1 MPKRPQG
8 GRRAP
13 ARQMG
18 LLAAAE
24 AGRSTSA
31 RIWVALIALGVAARF
46 TLALLSIGSNDGAAW
61 HRFGEEVSRFGL
73 LRTYQIDPDFNHPP
87 LPAYWAAAVVKIVG
101 AGDDLG
107 DIWIFSIVF
116 KLPAILADCAGICLL
131 WQIWRGRIGRAG
143 AWVVAALFALSL
155 DAILVSGYHCNTDPV
170 FVSLCLLAVY
180 LMEDRGRPFW
190 GGFALGAAINV
201 KIIPVLLVPPLLLS
215 CRRWRDLAWFLA
227 GMAPW
232 VLPFLPPLVLAHEHF
247 VDNALSYNSVLD
259 RWGVNFFVLFGRPAF
274 NPNAPGG
281 HFALWYYWHARY
293 LIVGWIGVWA
303 VVARL
308 AGRWGRYELAAVT
321 FAIFLVLTPGFG
333 VQYTVLVGLLLF
345 AVRVDVATVY
355 GLVAGLF
362 LGAVYAAFRVGGV
375 PLYSEWRSL
384 IPPVPAF
391 LGLMTWLLLVYFL
404 IGTLV
409 RPIGPA
415 AEAASI
421 RPRPADAP

>member
-1 MPKRPQG
+1 MPDGRLPTGGSSPRVLDMAGGGPGTGVRPW
-8 GRRAP
+8 
-13 ARQMG
+13 
-18 LLAAAE
+18 LA
-24 AGRSTSA
+24 
-31 RIWVALIALGVAARF
+31 VVAAGVITR
-46 TLALLSIGSNDGAAW
+46 LALALVSIGSNDAAAW

-87 LPAYWAAAVVKIVG
+87 LPAYWAAAAVRIVG
-101 AGDDLG
+101 PGDNLG

-116 KLPAILADCAGICLL
+116 KLPAILADCAGIYLL
-131 WQIWRGRIGRAG
+131 WWIWRRRIEPAG

-201 KIIPVLLVPPLLLS
+201 KIIPVLLVLPLLLS
-215 CRRWRDLAWFLA
+215 CRRWRDLAWFIA

-232 VLPFLPPLVLAHEHF
+232 VLPFLPPLLLAHKGF

-274 NPNAPGG
+274 DPSAAGG
-281 HFALWYYWHARY
+281 RFALWYYWHARY
-293 LIVGWIGVWA
+293 LIVALIGLWA

-308 AGRWGRYELAAVT
+308 SGRWGRYELAAVT

-362 LGAVYAAFRVGGV
+362 LAAVYAAFRIGPV
-375 PLYSEWRSL
+375 PLYSEWRSV

-404 IGTLV
+404 IAILM
-409 RPIGPA
+409 RPVGPA
-415 AEAASI
+415 AEAADM
-421 RPRPADAP
+421 RPTSADAP